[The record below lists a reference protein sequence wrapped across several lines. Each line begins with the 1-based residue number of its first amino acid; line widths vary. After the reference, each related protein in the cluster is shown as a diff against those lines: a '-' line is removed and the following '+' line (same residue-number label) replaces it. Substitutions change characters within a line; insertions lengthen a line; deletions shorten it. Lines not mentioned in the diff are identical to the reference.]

1 MHLDIVH
8 QLRSRAARF
17 SPTEKRIADACL
29 GDIAFAASATI
40 DQLAARAGVSRS
52 ALSRFAKT
60 MGCGDIRELRTQLAQ
75 AGAVGARFF
84 ETPAT
89 ASAASAAASAASAA
103 ASAAGA
109 PPALL
114 GGILHDIERTLQRQL
129 QAVDARTL
137 QAAVDLL
144 AAAPMI
150 YAYGMGGASTIAA
163 LELQY
168 RLVRLGRPVAA
179 YHDPVLMRVASAA
192 LDAGQV
198 IVAMS
203 LSGITPELLDAV
215 RVAQRYGAR
224 VLAFAP
230 AASPLAA
237 LADVTLPIIVDETD
251 FIYKPTAARYGILL
265 TIDLLVTELALHA
278 APDSQER
285 LRRVKLALDDYRR
298 GDARLPLG
306 D

>member
-1 MHLDIVH
+1 MDIVH

-52 ALSRFAKT
+52 ALSRFAKA

-75 AGAVGARFF
+75 AGAIGTRFF
-84 ETPAT
+84 QDPG
-89 ASAASAAASAASAA
+89 
-103 ASAAGA
+103 AAGVDAGAIAAPAMPVAAGGTQGNAPAGNA

-114 GGILHDIERTLQRQL
+114 DRILHDIDRTLRRHL
-129 QAVDARTL
+129 QAFDAQAF

-144 AAAPMI
+144 AAAPMT
-150 YAYGMGGASTIAA
+150 YAYGMGGTSTIAA

-192 LDAGQV
+192 LDAGQL
-198 IVAMS
+198 IVALS

-251 FIYKPTAARYGILL
+251 FIYKPTAGA
-265 TIDLLVTELALHA
+265 TAFC
-278 APDSQER
+278 
-285 LRRVKLALDDYRR
+285 
-298 GDARLPLG
+298 
-306 D
+306 

>member
-84 ETPAT
+84 ETPA
-89 ASAASAAASAASAA
+89 AALAASAAT
-103 ASAAGA
+103 SAAGA

-129 QAVDARTL
+129 QAFDARTL

-285 LRRVKLALDDYRR
+285 LRRVKFALDDYRR

>member
-1 MHLDIVH
+1 MDIVH
-8 QLRSRAARF
+8 QLRSRADRF

-29 GDIAFAASATI
+29 SDIAFAASATI

-52 ALSRFAKT
+52 ALSRFAKA
-60 MGCGDIRELRTQLAQ
+60 MGCGDIRALRAQLAQ
-75 AGAVGARFF
+75 AGATGIRFF
-84 ETPAT
+84 QDLDGADAT
-89 ASAASAAASAASAA
+89 DSIDAHDGGADDARP
-103 ASAAGA
+103 AGA

-114 GGILHDIERTLQRQL
+114 GGILRDIDRTLRRHL
-129 QAVDARTL
+129 HAFDAQAL
-137 QAAVDLL
+137 QAAVALL

-150 YAYGMGGASTIAA
+150 YAYGMGGASTIAS

-192 LDAGQV
+192 LNAGQV
-198 IVAMS
+198 IVALS

-215 RVAQRYGAR
+215 RVAKRYGAR

-237 LADVTLPIIVDETD
+237 LADVTLPILVDETD

-265 TIDLLVTELALHA
+265 TIDLLVTELALQA
-278 APDSQER
+278 AEDSRER
-285 LRRVKLALDDYRR
+285 LRRVKLALDDYRH
-298 GDARLPLG
+298 GGARLPLG